1 MVQRREVY
9 EISEDA
15 DMTGGGRWFVVVLS
29 ISATTFILCGCNDA
43 RIRTRM
49 AHRDESIRDVFLA
62 IESFERQRPAS
73 IQRVLDAVDQA
84 HRNELDRTP
93 KNFDDLGQGFERDA
107 GRYRSRLPTYK
118 AGIQQIF
125 NGHPDG
131 AFDPLLILF

>member
-1 MVQRREVY
+1 
-9 EISEDA
+9 
-15 DMTGGGRWFVVVLS
+15 MTGGGRWFVVVLS

-49 AHRDESIRDVFLA
+49 ARRDESIRDVFRT
-62 IESFERQRPAS
+62 IESLERQRPAS
-73 IQRVLDAVDQA
+73 NQHVLDAVEQA

-93 KNFDDLGQGFERDA
+93 KNFDDLGQAFERDA
-107 GRYRSRLPTYK
+107 RRFQSRREAYK
-118 AGIQQIF
+118 AGIEQIF